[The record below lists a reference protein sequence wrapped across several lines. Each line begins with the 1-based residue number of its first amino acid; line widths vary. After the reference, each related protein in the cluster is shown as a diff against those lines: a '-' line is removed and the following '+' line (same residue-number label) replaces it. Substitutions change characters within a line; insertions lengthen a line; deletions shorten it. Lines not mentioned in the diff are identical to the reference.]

1 MALFYFLY
9 NSFGLKTVLNIPG
22 KCWSTAADLEQI
34 ESLSSYIAMVNLII
48 PPKYLAVYAQCVD
61 DSLPA
66 FQPDEWIEEGRIYQV
81 KHYTEPLN
89 TSEGFAVTILD
100 GNGEEI
106 HPSSSHWSFA
116 SDRFEIFSICL
127 N

>member
-1 MALFYFLY
+1 
-9 NSFGLKTVLNIPG
+9 VLVNG
-22 KCWSTAADLEQI
+22 ADPEQI

>member
-1 MALFYFLY
+1 VSVRSKLPGFFREPDLAGPEQF
-9 NSFGLKTVLNIPG
+9 KTY
-22 KCWSTAADLEQI
+22 
-34 ESLSSYIAMVNLII
+34 SSYIGMVNLII
-48 PPKYLAVYAQCVD
+48 PPKYLAVYAQCID